1 MEAEYYR
8 SVNMNFKQ
16 LPNGHYEGFAIVKRA
31 EKKQTSKGSDYLDM
45 KLSDADGEIIAKLW
59 DYSPLTYGE
68 FPLESLVKVRGEI
81 SKFAGADQL
90 RIIKIR
96 LATADDGVDISDF
109 VATADYSGEFMYGR
123 LMEIVNGFADD
134 ELKKLVLTMYEQRK
148 EDLLTWPA
156 AFRLHHAVRSGLL
169 MHTLSIVKLCQ
180 GVCEVYPF
188 VNRDLLIAGA
198 MLHDIAKTV
207 EYEVGTAGIASG
219 YTVEGN
225 LIGHLVKGAMLVDET
240 AQQLGISRE
249 KAMLIEHMLISHHGE
264 PEFGA
269 AVRPMFLEA
278 ELLSE
283 LDLMDARVY
292 QMAHAVENI
301 ETKEFSSRLWALDDR
316 KVYNHDLRDKDI
328 KVNLD

>member
-1 MEAEYYR
+1 METEYYR

-123 LMEIVNGFADD
+123 LMEIVNGFADE

-188 VNRDLLIAGA
+188 VNRDLLIA
-198 MLHDIAKTV
+198 
-207 EYEVGTAGIASG
+207 
-219 YTVEGN
+219 
-225 LIGHLVKGAMLVDET
+225 GAMLVDET

>member
-1 MEAEYYR
+1 
-8 SVNMNFKQ
+8 MNFTQ

-31 EKKQTSKGSDYLDM
+31 EKKLTSKGSEYLDM

-59 DYSPLTYGE
+59 DYTPLTHGE

-81 SKFAGADQL
+81 SKFAGSDQL
-90 RIIKIR
+90 RITKIR
-96 LATADDGVDISDF
+96 LATESDGVDIADF
-109 VATADYSGEFMYGR
+109 VKTADYSGEYMYNK
-123 LMEIVNGFADD
+123 LIEKANAFSDE
-134 ELKKLVLTMYEQRK
+134 ELKKLVLTMYEERR
-148 EDLLTWPA
+148 DMLLCWPA
-156 AFRLHHAVRSGLL
+156 AYRLHHAVRSGLL
-169 MHTLSIVKLCQ
+169 MHTLSIVKLCE

-188 VNRDLLIAGA
+188 VNKDLLIAGA
-198 MLHDIAKTV
+198 MLHDIAKTT
-207 EYEVGTAGIASG
+207 EYEVGTTGIASG

-240 AQQLGISRE
+240 AQRLGISRE

-292 QMAHAVENI
+292 QIGHSIENI
-301 ETKEFSSRLWALDDR
+301 DKNQFSSRLWALDDR
-316 KVYNHDLRDKDI
+316 KIYNHSERENEI

>member
-1 MEAEYYR
+1 
-8 SVNMNFKQ
+8 MNFKQ
-16 LPNGHYEGFAIVKRA
+16 LSNGHYEGFAIVKRA
-31 EKKQTSKGSDYLDM
+31 EKKLTSKGSEYLDM

-59 DYSPLTYGE
+59 DYSELTYGE

-96 LATADDGVDISDF
+96 LATEEDGVNIADF
-109 VATADYSGEFMYGR
+109 VATADYAGEYMYNK
-123 LMEIVNGFADD
+123 LMEKANAFSDE
-134 ELKKLVLTMYEQRK
+134 ELKKLVVTMYEERR
-148 EDLLTWPA
+148 DMLLSWPA
-156 AFRLHHAVRSGLL
+156 AFKLHHAVRSGLL
-169 MHTLSIVKLCQ
+169 MHTLSIVKLCE

-207 EYEVGTAGIASG
+207 EYEVGSTGIASG

-225 LIGHLVKGAMLVDET
+225 LIGHLVKGAMLVDE
-240 AQQLGISRE
+240 AAKKLGISRE

-292 QMAHAVENI
+292 QIGHAIENI
-301 ETKEFSSRLWALDDR
+301 DRNQFSSRLWALDDR
-316 KVYNHDLRDKDI
+316 KIYNHSERENDI

>member
-1 MEAEYYR
+1 MQNVLGVYI
-8 SVNMNFKQ
+8 MNFRQ
-16 LPNGHYEGFAIVKRA
+16 LSNGHYEGFAIVKRA
-31 EKKQTSKGSDYLDM
+31 EKKQTSKGSEYLDM
-45 KLSDADGEIIAKLW
+45 KLADADGEIIAKLW
-59 DYSPLTYGE
+59 DYAPLTHGE

-96 LATADDGVDISDF
+96 LATEEDGVNIADF
-109 VATADYSGEFMYGR
+109 VKTADYSGEYMYNK
-123 LMEIVNGFADD
+123 LIETANGFSDE
-134 ELKKLVLTMYEQRK
+134 ELKKLVVTMYEERK
-148 EDLLTWPA
+148 QDLLTWPA
-156 AFRLHHAVRSGLL
+156 AYRLHHAVRGGLL

-188 VNRDLLIAGA
+188 INKDLLIAGA

-207 EYEVGTAGIASG
+207 EYEVGTTGIASG

-225 LIGHLVKGAMLVDET
+225 LVGHLVKGAMLVDET
-240 AQQLGISRE
+240 AQKLGISRE
-249 KAMLIEHMLISHHGE
+249 KAMLVEHMLISHHGE
-264 PEFGA
+264 PDFGA

-292 QMAHAVENI
+292 QIGHAVEGI
-301 ETKEFSSRLWALDDR
+301 DAGEFSSRLWALDDR
-316 KVYNHDLRDKDI
+316 KIYNHDMRDKDI